1 VLSYQHTYHA
11 GNFADVHKHVV
22 LLRLLHALQAK
33 PAPLCYVDGH
43 AGCGLYDLR
52 SDKARKTA
60 EYVAGVQKLWHAKN
74 LPPVLSDYIACLRDF
89 NGSAELTTY
98 PGSPALVGAQLRESD
113 RAVLL
118 ELHPKESRALREHF
132 KGNRRIAVHLRDS
145 YEGLPALLPP
155 AIPRGLVLL
164 DPSYEVKTE
173 YGGIVKLLQAAHRR
187 WPTAVYL
194 LWYPLL
200 REARHRFLL
209 KEMQRSGIR
218 NVLHSQLI
226 FDSITSGIY
235 GSGLL
240 IVSPPWQSEA
250 DIKEAGNQLAKLLV
264 DGNGEHSLKWLIPE

>member
-1 VLSYQHTYHA
+1 MLSYQHAYHA

-22 LLRLLHALQAK
+22 LLRLLRGLQVK
-33 PAPLCYVDGH
+33 PSPLCYVDAH

-52 SDKARKTA
+52 SDKAQKTA
-60 EYVAGVQKLWHAKN
+60 EFVAGVQKLWRVKN

-89 NGSAELTTY
+89 NGSAELNTY
-98 PGSPALVGAQLRESD
+98 PGSPALVGAQLRDND

-132 KGNRRIAVHLRDS
+132 RGNKRIAIHARNC

-155 AIPRGLVLL
+155 GIPRGLVLL

-173 YGGIVKLLQAAHRR
+173 YDGIVKLLQSAQRR

-200 REARHRFLL
+200 REARHRHLL
-209 KEMQRSGIR
+209 KQVQISGIR

-226 FDSITSGIY
+226 FNSVTSGMV

-240 IVSPPWQSEA
+240 IVSPPWQCEME
-250 DIKEAGNQLAKLLV
+250 IKESGDHLAKLLG